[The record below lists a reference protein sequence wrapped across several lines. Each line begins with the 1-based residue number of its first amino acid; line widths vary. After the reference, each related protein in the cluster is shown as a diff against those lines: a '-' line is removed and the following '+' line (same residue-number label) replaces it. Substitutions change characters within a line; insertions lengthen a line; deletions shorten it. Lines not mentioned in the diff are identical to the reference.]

1 MQKNLTTDIIM
12 YYDHTHSSHQ
22 HPHPPPPLPH
32 DRHIGVA
39 RAD

>member
-1 MQKNLTTDIIM
+1 MQKNLTTYMIM